1 MVPWCHRASTRS
13 FGGSHR
19 AQRAEAISP
28 AQAVWQDRAG
38 ADGPAGVQRPHTET
52 ETDRMCSEKRMHVL
66 SPASFSFSFLPSF
79 LFSFLP
85 FLFFLFSCS
94 SGWPQ
99 TFTFQPLSARITGF
113 PTILKFSGIVFF
125 TTLVTLTGV
134 SMLGYRA
141 HVMIQGQ
148 FSRVGSLLPACGR
161 TQGSNSECPAWGQ
174 VTESSHPP
182 RRDISVIV
190 FHIHNPGRFFTNNRI
205 YLQPHIELYIVPQLG
220 SRRLKKRRQK
230 QIPREDFSS
239 LRSLIP
245 INALAFIRA

>member
-1 MVPWCHRASTRS
+1 
-13 FGGSHR
+13 
-19 AQRAEAISP
+19 
-28 AQAVWQDRAG
+28 
-38 ADGPAGVQRPHTET
+38 
-52 ETDRMCSEKRMHVL
+52 MHVL

>member
-1 MVPWCHRASTRS
+1 MDPTVRRERRPFPQHRQCDKTGPELMGQQECSGRTRRQKLTGCAVRKECT
-13 FGGSHR
+13 F
-19 AQRAEAISP
+19 SP
-28 AQAVWQDRAG
+28 R
-38 ADGPAGVQRPHTET
+38 
-52 ETDRMCSEKRMHVL
+52 
-66 SPASFSFSFLPSF
+66 LPFPF
-79 LFSFLP
+79 LFSLP
-85 FLFFLFSCS
+85 FSFPFFLFFFFLFSCS

-113 PTILKFSGIVFF
+113 PTILKFSGIVFL
-125 TTLVTLTGV
+125 TTVVTLTGV

-182 RRDISVIV
+182 RLDISVIV

-220 SRRLKKRRQK
+220 FRRLKKRRQK